1 MTASTTTLSPTQE
14 RQARRRAGAKMG
26 WYSHALVYVCVSAG
40 LVLLSAMQG
49 RGWAVYPAMGWG
61 LGLLIHGL
69 VVFSL
74 GTSGGFYSRLLAKER
89 QSLESQGQR
98 QLQNHF

>member
-1 MTASTTTLSPTQE
+1 MTPSIATLSPTQE

-26 WYSHALVYVCVSAG
+26 WYIHALVYVCVNIG
-40 LVLLSAMQG
+40 LVLLSVIQG

-89 QSLESQGQR
+89 QSLVGQGQDKG
-98 QLQNHF
+98 HG

>member
-1 MTASTTTLSPTQE
+1 MTPSTATLSLTQE
-14 RQARRRAGAKMG
+14 RQARRRAGAKMS
-26 WYSHALVYVCVSAG
+26 WYIHALVYVCVNAG
-40 LVLLSAMQG
+40 LVLISAMQG

-89 QSLESQGQR
+89 LSLAGQGQG
-98 QLQNHF
+98 HD